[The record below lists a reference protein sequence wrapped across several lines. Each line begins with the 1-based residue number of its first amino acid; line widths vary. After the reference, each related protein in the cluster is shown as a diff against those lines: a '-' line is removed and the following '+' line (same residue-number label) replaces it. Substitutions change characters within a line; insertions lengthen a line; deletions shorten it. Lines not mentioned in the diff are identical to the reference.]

1 MAVRVRPRSTRTR
14 TPAARA
20 RLAGVGAAALALGV
34 LLGGCSG
41 GGSASSG
48 AMSSQPM
55 EAVPAPAADGS
66 AGGAV
71 AKDGTRSS
79 AGGTV
84 GAPLSTID
92 RSIIVRADVAVRV
105 ADVPRSTGDLGALA
119 TAHHATIASQTTS
132 SGTTPTPLEYPTRPD
147 GSTACPSTGCPTPY
161 ASSTTTLRV
170 ANSEVDAL
178 LADVARL
185 GTVEATTRTSDDVTA
200 QVADVDARV
209 RNAEASLARVRALM
223 TRATSIGD
231 VVALEGELSKR
242 QADLEAL
249 EASQRA
255 LADQTAQATVTV
267 RLLSTDAP
275 APAPADETG
284 FLAGLRAGW
293 AAFTDVVSGTLTV
306 VGALVPFLF
315 GLVPV
320 GLVVWAVLRRR
331 RHLPAPVDQGA

>member
-1 MAVRVRPRSTRTR
+1 MAVRVHPGSARTATSRPRT
-14 TPAARA
+14 

-34 LLGGCSG
+34 LLAGCSG
-41 GGSASSG
+41 GASSSSG

-55 EAVPAPAADGS
+55 EAGPAPAADGT

-71 AKDGTRSS
+71 TKDVAGSS
-79 AGGTV
+79 ADGTV
-84 GAPLSTID
+84 GAPLSTGD

-105 ADVPRSTGDLGALA
+105 ADVLRSTGDLGALA

-132 SGTTPTPLEYPTRPD
+132 SGTTPTPMDYPTGPD
-147 GSTACPSTGCPTPY
+147 GSQACPSTGCPTPY
-161 ASSTTTLRV
+161 ASSTTMLRV

-178 LADVARL
+178 IADVARL

-223 TRATSIGD
+223 TRATTIGD

-249 EASQRA
+249 EARQRA
-255 LADQTAQATVTV
+255 LADQTALATVTV
-267 RLLSTDAP
+267 RLVSSDAP

-293 AAFTDVVSGTLTV
+293 AAFTDFLAGTLTV
-306 VGALVPFLF
+306 VGAVVPFLLI
-315 GLVPV
+315 LVPV
-320 GLVVWAVLRRR
+320 GLVVWTVVRRR
-331 RHLPAPVDQGA
+331 RHVPAAADQGA